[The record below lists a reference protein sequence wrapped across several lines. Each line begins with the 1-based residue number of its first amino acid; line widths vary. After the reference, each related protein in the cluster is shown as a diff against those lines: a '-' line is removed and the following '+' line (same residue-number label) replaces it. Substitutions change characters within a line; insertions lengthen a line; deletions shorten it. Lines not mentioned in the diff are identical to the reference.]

1 MKAGSLTDEIVILKP
16 RYITNDY
23 GEDVVEEWEE
33 LYKTKANVMH
43 SGGYKNINNSE
54 LFWGTNKVFKVRYYV
69 PVENQCRILWQKKL
83 YSISVIE
90 EDRKAQQKIITA
102 ELINE

>member
-1 MKAGSLTDEIVILKP
+1 MRAGTLSDEIVILKP

-23 GEDVVEEWEE
+23 GEDVVIEWEE
-33 LYKTKANVMH
+33 LYKTKANVVMQ
-43 SGGYKNINNSE
+43 GGYRYINNSE

-69 PVENQCRILWQKKL
+69 PVENQCRILWQNKL
-83 YSISVIE
+83 YSINVIE